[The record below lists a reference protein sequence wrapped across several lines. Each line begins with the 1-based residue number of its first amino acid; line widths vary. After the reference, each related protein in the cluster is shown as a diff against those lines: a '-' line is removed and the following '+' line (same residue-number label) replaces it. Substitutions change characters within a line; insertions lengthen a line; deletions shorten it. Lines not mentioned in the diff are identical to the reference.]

1 MVAKLVEVLRERQP
15 IDVYDEVDERKESV
29 ILATGLQTLAECR
42 KSCAVPLGIFTAMQ
56 VAAGLALPKDVEIG
70 LSAERPPRAEETR
83 PCNDTTQ
90 RKATE

>member
-56 VAAGLALPKDVEIG
+56 VAAGLALAADVRI
-70 LSAERPPRAEETR
+70 ETMAGAGEPVR
-83 PCNDTTQ
+83 TAGEAVP
-90 RKATE
+90 APVGSP